1 MVVDGGQVKAQVDA
15 FQPGIDQVV
24 VSPLVN
30 VSLGL
35 DLVVVGETVHLRIN
49 AESEEVAGEGKSGEG
64 DQGSGAG

>member
-35 DLVVVGETVHLRIN
+35 DLVVVGETVHLLIN
-49 AESEEVAGEGKSGEG
+49 AKREEVTGKGKSGEG